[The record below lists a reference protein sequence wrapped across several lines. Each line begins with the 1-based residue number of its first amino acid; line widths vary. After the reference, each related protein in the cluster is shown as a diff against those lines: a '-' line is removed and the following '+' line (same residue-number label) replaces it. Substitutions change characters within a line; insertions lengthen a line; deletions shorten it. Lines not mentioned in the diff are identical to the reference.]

1 MKSLALNG
9 TPSERGAAYGEQAR
23 AEISECLEVY
33 RGWFSD
39 FARLDWDEVRRRA
52 QPFGEWLGQ
61 NDPDLSEEMRMI
73 AAGAGLEAVDV
84 VALNFRTEIAYS
96 GAGPKP
102 PHTECT
108 SFGIPGT
115 ASLSGHTFIA
125 ENWDWLAET
134 LPLLVTLDI
143 DLGDGRRMATVTEA
157 GMVAKFGMNSDGI
170 GLCVNLLG
178 SDVNHV
184 GASFHTL
191 ARRVLESRTALE
203 AVWAVSGSARAGSG
217 NFLIGSGRGELVDVE
232 YNPLGYATH
241 FPKEGFVGH
250 ANHFVQPQPGLRD
263 RLQFLPNISPGSYFR
278 QFRIE
283 SLLRGVVEAG
293 PVSEE
298 AMQSLLADHYG
309 EPESICRHG
318 GPAGT
323 QRVLGRTNVS
333 VVMDLTD
340 RVMHLATGYPCETD
354 FARVELSW

>member
-1 MKSLALNG
+1 
-9 TPSERGAAYGEQAR
+9 
-23 AEISECLEVY
+23 
-33 RGWFSD
+33 
-39 FARLDWDEVRRRA
+39 
-52 QPFGEWLGQ
+52 
-61 NDPDLSEEMRMI
+61 MI
-73 AAGAGLEAVDV
+73 AAGAGLEAIDV

-96 GAGPKP
+96 GVGPKP

-108 SFGIPGT
+108 SFGLSGS
-115 ASLSGHTFIA
+115 ASVSGHTYIA

-178 SDVNHV
+178 SDVNRT

-203 AVWAVSGSARAGSG
+203 AVRAVSGSARAGSG
-217 NFLIGSGRGELVDVE
+217 NFLIGSGEGELVDVE
-232 YNPLGYATH
+232 YSPLGYATH
-241 FPKEGFVGH
+241 FPEAGFVGH

-278 QFRIE
+278 RFLRIE
-283 SLLRGVVEAG
+283 RLLRGLTETGLVAA
-293 PVSEE
+293 EE
-298 AMQSLLADHYG
+298 AMRWVLADHYG

-323 QRVLGRTNVS
+323 QRVLGRTNVES
-333 VVMDLTD
+333 
-340 RVMHLATGYPCETD
+340 
-354 FARVELSW
+354 S